1 MDYMDYMDLG
11 LSVNKRHK
19 IPFLSNCEACW
30 DGGGGQK
37 MSPATFFKLLFSVYM
52 GFPHCYFIPQSLS
65 VQELVK
71 PIILATF
78 LLCIVAHVIFTA
90 HKASFTFHRSLPGF
104 SVLFQSK
111 SSHISVFSL

>member
-1 MDYMDYMDLG
+1 MDYTDYMDLG
-11 LSVNKRHK
+11 ISVNKRHK

-30 DGGGGQK
+30 DGGGTK
-37 MSPATFFKLLFSVYM
+37 MSPATFFKLFFSVYK
-52 GFPHCYFIPQSLS
+52 GFLYGYFILQSLS
-65 VQELVK
+65 VQELVR
-71 PIILATF
+71 PITLATF

-111 SSHISVFSL
+111 SSHLSVFSL